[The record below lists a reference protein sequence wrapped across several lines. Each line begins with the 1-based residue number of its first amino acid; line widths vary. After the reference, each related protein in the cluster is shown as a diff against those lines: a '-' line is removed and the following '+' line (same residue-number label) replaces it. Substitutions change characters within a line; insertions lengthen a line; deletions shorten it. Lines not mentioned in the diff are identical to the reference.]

1 MTINHSKLREI
12 QMRQHWHQPKEKV
25 QPTLSLVEANYMMEF
40 YDLYTEVFD
49 HWKEG
54 VPYPSELKDAFN
66 KIRIELRNAKCH
78 NESLH

>member
-1 MTINHSKLREI
+1 MHINHSKLREI
-12 QMRQHWHQPKEKV
+12 QMRQHWHQPKEKI
-25 QPTLSLVEANYMMEF
+25 QPTLSLVEAEYVMEF
-40 YDLYTEVFD
+40 FDLYTEVFD

-54 VPYPSELKDAFN
+54 APYPSELIQAFK

>member
-1 MTINHSKLREI
+1 
-12 QMRQHWHQPKEKV
+12 MRQHWHQPKEKV

-54 VPYPSELKDAFN
+54 VPYPSELKDAFY

>member
-1 MTINHSKLREI
+1 
-12 QMRQHWHQPKEKV
+12 
-25 QPTLSLVEANYMMEF
+25 MEF
-40 YDLYTEVFD
+40 FDLYTEVFD

-54 VPYPSELKDAFN
+54 VPYPSELIQAFK